1 MKHRNLLILL
11 LCYTTSAFAWP
22 APNQYTDL
30 YQLAQT
36 SKIADAYNDIATL
49 TEKYNAARAREMST
63 ANKMLGGLTM
73 AATGVG
79 GMMLAQSL
87 AEQGAD
93 ADAEMD
99 MRAYLETFVC
109 KYADG
114 KSFKGGTENIEL
126 PGGNDLL
133 PLYTEYVNLANDLKV
148 RKEALG
154 MRPGIESEKILDNAT
169 SGLYDDVALGKT
181 GGAYAS
187 LARALQDPEGEDA
200 KMWAEQKDK
209 TKKNLTIGASV
220 GGVGAVGGV
229 VGNAII
235 NRDPKTDEN
244 QPVSEN

>member
-1 MKHRNLLILL
+1 MIRWVGFLFVLLPVH
-11 LCYTTSAFAWP
+11 AFANMQFMLQFDNP
-22 APNQYTDL
+22 YADL
-30 YQLAQT
+30 YNETMGNVVVDLY
-36 SKIADAYNDIATL
+36 KDIVTL
-49 TEKYNAARAREMST
+49 EEKYNAARAREMST

-133 PLYTEYVNLANDLKV
+133 PLYTEYVNLANDLKI

-235 NRDPKTDEN
+235 NKDSN
-244 QPVSEN
+244 